1 MGGDLPACNGYEPG
15 RPWLRRVPTFLVVEI
30 PRMTTP
36 AATFIR
42 DKPGLVLD
50 FFLPP
55 SKKEGEAYHLLTMG
69 RGGPPEDLEALA
81 RIFERYPNFRWLR
94 PPSRTGWLA
103 TYDIPSAP
111 VDEVFKAFSRFCD
124 EQGLA
129 MKWGRV
135 EEGVV
140 YMRVLVEDE
149 SEAQHLADRFR
160 GFLGALRLEA
170 DVDVEV
176 ESEEGLAIWLQVL
189 KRASER
195 TAFGS

>member
-1 MGGDLPACNGYEPG
+1 
-15 RPWLRRVPTFLVVEI
+15 VVEI
-30 PRMTTP
+30 PRMTTQ
-36 AATFIR
+36 AATFMR
-42 DKPGLVLD
+42 DKPGLLLD
-50 FFLPP
+50 FFLQP
-55 SKKEGEAYHLLTMG
+55 SKTQGEAYHLLTMG

-94 PPSRTGWLA
+94 PPSRSGWLA

-111 VDEVFKAFSRFCD
+111 VDEVFRAFTRFCD

-149 SEAQHLADRFR
+149 SEAHHLADRLR
-160 GFLGALRLEA
+160 GFLGALRLDA
-170 DVDVEV
+170 DVSVEV
-176 ESEEGLAIWLQVL
+176 ESEETLAIWLQAL
-189 KRASER
+189 KRASEK